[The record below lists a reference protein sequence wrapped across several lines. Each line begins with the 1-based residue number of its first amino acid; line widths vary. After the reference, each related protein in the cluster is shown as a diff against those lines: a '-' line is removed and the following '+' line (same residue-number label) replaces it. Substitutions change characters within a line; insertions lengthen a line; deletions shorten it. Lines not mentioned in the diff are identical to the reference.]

1 MGDQERLDIEG
12 LLSRLA
18 AVEAERNYYRLVA
31 ERLGQ
36 KSLTDAQ
43 DFSRIITNLRQTEE
57 ELRRTQEQLETT
69 VAERTTELVRSNAE
83 LKESEELYRLV
94 TNVAP
99 NAITVADPY
108 GVIRMV
114 NPKALELFGHPD
126 EQDVIGRKVFDWIAP
141 ESLRTAAEAL
151 DQLLTNGLVTDFELK
166 FKRQDGTLFVG
177 DASASLVRDPA
188 GQPRMLV
195 IVTADKTRKKHA
207 EAERLK
213 LQKLEAIG
221 ILAGGIAHDFNN
233 LLQGVFG
240 YIAIARKKIHT
251 NPQDAIEMLTQAEQA
266 VDQSVNLTSQ
276 LLTFA
281 KGGKPVKEKIALR
294 QTIENA
300 TRFALSG
307 SGSTYAIHSADD
319 LWTCH
324 ADGGQIGQVIQNL
337 VLNASQ
343 AMHQSGTVDI
353 AAMNVDLPRGANQ
366 LLPEGGRFVKIEVRD
381 TGSGIPLH
389 YLSKVFDPY
398 FTTKP
403 KGSGLGLATSYSIV
417 KRHGGAITVS
427 SEQDRGSTFC
437 IYLPAVPGETPQA
450 TGVAPVSAS
459 SSNKGKGQVLIMDDE
474 MMVRD
479 VAGKMIESCGY
490 VVRYAADGSEA
501 VSKVR
506 EANESGTP
514 FDVVILDL
522 TVKGGMGGEE
532 AIWRIREIAPG
543 VKAVVSSG
551 YADNS
556 VISDYRAHGFDV
568 YLNKP
573 YSLAALKSCLNS
585 LVGGKATPGTA

>member
-1 MGDQERLDIEG
+1 MGEERPDIVELG
-12 LLSRLA
+12 RKLA
-18 AVEAERNYYRLVA
+18 VVEAERDYYRLVA
-31 ERLGQ
+31 ERLGH

-43 DFSRIITNLRQTEE
+43 DFSRIILNLRHTEE
-57 ELRRTQEQLETT
+57 ELRRTQDKLETT
-69 VAERTTELVRSNAE
+69 VAERTAELVKSNAE

-94 TNVAP
+94 TKVAP
-99 NAITVADPY
+99 NAITVADPS

-126 EQDVIGRKVFDWIAP
+126 EKDVSGRKVFDWIAP
-141 ESLRTAAEAL
+141 ESMQTAAEAL
-151 DQLLTNGLVTDFELK
+151 DDLLAKGLVTDFELK

-177 DASASLVRDPA
+177 DASASLLRDPE
-188 GQPRMLV
+188 GQPKMLV
-195 IVTADKTRKKHA
+195 IVTSDKTRKKYA

-221 ILAGGIAHDFNN
+221 LLAGGIAHDFNN
-233 LLQGVFG
+233 LLQGIFG
-240 YIAIARKKIHT
+240 YVAMAQKKIQYNPADAIA
-251 NPQDAIEMLTQAEQA
+251 MLTQAEQA
-266 VDQSVNLTSQ
+266 IDQSVNLTSQ

-281 KGGKPVKEKIALR
+281 KGGKPVKEKIAVR

-307 SGSTYAIHSADD
+307 SGSPYAIHSIDD

-353 AAMNVDLPRGANQ
+353 AATNVELPKGANQ
-366 LLPEGGRFVKIEVRD
+366 LLPEGGRFVKIEVMD
-381 TGSGIPLH
+381 TGVGIPAH
-389 YLSKVFDPY
+389 YLSKIFDPY

-403 KGSGLGLATSYSIV
+403 KGSGLGLATSFSII

-427 SEQDRGSTFC
+427 SEQDKGSTFC
-437 IYLPAVPGETPQA
+437 IYLPAAPGEAPQA
-450 TGVAPVSAS
+450 TVAPAPGTS
-459 SSNKGKGQVLIMDDE
+459 SGKGKGQVLVMDDE
-474 MMVRD
+474 RMVRD

-490 VVRYAADGSEA
+490 AVKYAADGGEA

-506 EANESGTP
+506 EANESGRP

-532 AIWRIREIAPG
+532 AIWKIREIAPG

-556 VISDYRAHGFDV
+556 VISDYRTHGFDV

-573 YSLAALKSCLNS
+573 YSLAALKNCLNN
-585 LVGGKATPGTA
+585 LVGGKATPGAS

>member
-1 MGDQERLDIEG
+1 MGEDHHDIEEPARK
-12 LLSRLA
+12 LP
-18 AVEAERNYYRLVA
+18 AVEAERDYYRMVA

-36 KSLTDAQ
+36 KALTDAQ
-43 DFSRIITNLRQTEE
+43 DFSRIIFNLRHTEE
-57 ELRRTQEQLETT
+57 ELRRTQERLETT
-69 VAERTTELVRSNAE
+69 VAEQTAEMARSNTELR
-83 LKESEELYRLV
+83 ESEELYRLV
-94 TNVAP
+94 TKVAP
-99 NAITVADPY
+99 NAITVADPS

-114 NPKALELFGHPD
+114 NPKALELFGHQD
-126 EQDVIGRKVFDWIAP
+126 EKDVIGRKVFDWIAP
-141 ESLRTAAEAL
+141 ESMQTAVEAL
-151 DQLLTNGLVTDFELK
+151 GELLAKGLVTDFELRL
-166 FKRQDGTLFVG
+166 KRKDGTLFVG
-177 DASASLVRDPA
+177 DASASLLRDPE
-188 GQPRMLV
+188 GQPKMLV

-207 EAERLK
+207 EAEQLK

-221 ILAGGIAHDFNN
+221 LLAGGIAHDFNN
-233 LLQGVFG
+233 LLQGIFG
-240 YIAIARKKIHT
+240 YVAMAQKKIYNNPDDAIA
-251 NPQDAIEMLTQAEQA
+251 MLTQAEQA
-266 VDQSVNLTSQ
+266 IDQSVNLTSQ

-281 KGGKPVKEKIALR
+281 KGGRPIKEKIALR

-307 SGSTYAIHSADD
+307 SGSTYAIHRSDD

-324 ADGGQIGQVIQNL
+324 ADGGQISQVIQNL

-353 AAMNVDLPRGANQ
+353 AATNVELNKGDHH

-381 TGSGIPLH
+381 TGIGIPPQ
-389 YLSKVFDPY
+389 YLTKVFDPY

-417 KRHGGAITVS
+417 NRHGGAITVS
-427 SEQDRGSTFC
+427 SEQDKGSMFC
-437 IYLPAVPGETPQA
+437 IFLPAVSGEAPQA
-450 TGVAPVSAS
+450 AGFAPAS
-459 SSNKGKGQVLIMDDE
+459 SSDKGQGQVLVMDDE

-490 VVRYAADGSEA
+490 VVKYAADGSEA

-506 EANESGTP
+506 EAKESGQP

-532 AIWRIREIAPG
+532 AIWKIREIAPG

-573 YSLAALKSCLNS
+573 YSLAALKNCLNN
-585 LVGGKATPGTA
+585 LVGGMPGAS

>member
-1 MGDQERLDIEG
+1 MGEERPDIEELG
-12 LLSRLA
+12 KKL
-18 AVEAERNYYRLVA
+18 AVETERDYYRLVA

-43 DFSRIITNLRQTEE
+43 DFSRIILNLRHTEE
-57 ELRRTQEQLETT
+57 ELRRTQEQLESTI
-69 VAERTTELVRSNAE
+69 AERTAE
-83 LKESEELYRLV
+83 LINSNVELRESEELYRLV
-94 TNVAP
+94 TKVAP
-99 NAITVADPY
+99 NAITVADPS
-108 GVIRMV
+108 GIIRMV
-114 NPKALELFGHPD
+114 NPKALELFGHRD
-126 EQDVIGRKVFDWIAP
+126 ETDVIGRKVFDWIAP
-141 ESLRTAAEAL
+141 ESMQTAAEAL
-151 DQLLTNGLVTDFELK
+151 DDLLAKGLVTDFELK
-166 FKRQDGTLFVG
+166 FKRQNGTLFVG
-177 DASASLVRDPA
+177 DASASLLRDPE
-188 GQPRMLV
+188 GQPKMLV
-195 IVTADKTRKKHA
+195 IVTSDKTGKKHA

-221 ILAGGIAHDFNN
+221 LLAGGIAHDFNN
-233 LLQGVFG
+233 LLQGIFG
-240 YIAIARKKIHT
+240 YVAMAQKKIRNNPDDAIA
-251 NPQDAIEMLTQAEQA
+251 MLTQAEQA
-266 VDQSVNLTSQ
+266 IDQSVNLTSQ

-307 SGSTYAIHSADD
+307 SGSTYVIHSADD

-353 AAMNVDLPRGANQ
+353 AATNVELPKGANQ
-366 LLPEGGRFVKIEVRD
+366 LLPEGGRFVKIEVLD
-381 TGSGIPLH
+381 TGAGIPAH
-389 YLSKVFDPY
+389 YLSKIFDPY

-427 SEQDRGSTFC
+427 SEQGRGSTFC
-437 IYLPAVPGETPQA
+437 IYLPAVPGEAPQA
-450 TGVAPVSAS
+450 TVAPAPGSLS
-459 SSNKGKGQVLIMDDE
+459 GKGKGQVLVMDDE

-490 VVRYAADGSEA
+490 AVKYAADGSEA
-501 VSKVR
+501 VSRVR
-506 EANESGTP
+506 EANESGRP

-532 AIWRIREIAPG
+532 AIWKIREIAPG

-573 YSLAALKSCLNS
+573 YSLAALKNCLNS
-585 LVGGKATPGTA
+585 LVGGKATHGAS